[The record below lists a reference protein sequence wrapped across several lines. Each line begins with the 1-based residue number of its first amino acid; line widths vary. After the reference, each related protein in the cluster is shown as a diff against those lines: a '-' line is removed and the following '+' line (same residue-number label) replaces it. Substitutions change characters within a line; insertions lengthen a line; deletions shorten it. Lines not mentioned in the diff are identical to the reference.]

1 MKISSSARLCLA
13 LSEIRGFGLK
23 AFHALRQHAPDIV
36 LWHTLTKCELRAI
49 LNNAA
54 LAESVSALLS
64 QDAIDLPAKVQTWL
78 ESSDCALVSYFD
90 QEYPDLLREI
100 HLAPAL
106 LYTQGDIGLL
116 STDCLAV
123 VGSRKTS
130 PMYKGFAEQFGFEL
144 VRHNWTVVS
153 GMALG
158 IDTAAHMGALAADGN
173 TIAVVATGLDRCYPA
188 RNRDLRDRILE
199 QGLLVS
205 EMPLGS
211 APLKQ
216 NFPRRNRIVS
226 GLSRGVLVVEAGIK
240 SGSLITARYALEQ
253 NRDVYALPGSP
264 ANTGSEGCNYLIREG
279 AYLVSSAQEL
289 LMGLRLNSVVTSR
302 PDSGGNEYDLRR
314 AQENFSPKNKEQKF
328 SKEERTLLEYLA
340 DQVLSFDELYVASEL
355 SFEGT
360 AELLLQL
367 EIDGVITQVAGGYQ
381 RVS

>member
-1 MKISSSARLCLA
+1 MDISYSARLCLA

-23 AFHALRQHAPDIV
+23 AFHAIRQHAPYIERWPE
-36 LWHTLTKCELRAI
+36 LKQSELRLL
-49 LNNAA
+49 LNNNA
-54 LAESVSALLS
+54 LAESVTALLR
-64 QDAIDLPAKVQTWL
+64 QDKPALPKNVEAWVG
-78 ESSDCALVSYFD
+78 SPDCALVSYFD
-90 QEYPDLLREI
+90 PAYPELLREI

-106 LYTQGDIGLL
+106 LYLQGNTGLL
-116 STDCLAV
+116 DTDCLAI

-130 PMYKGFAEQFGFEL
+130 PMYKGFAEEFGFEL
-144 VRHNWTVVS
+144 ASHNWTVVS
-153 GMALG
+153 GLALG

-188 RNRDLRDRILE
+188 SNRELKDCIIE

-264 ANTGSEGCNYLIREG
+264 ANIGSQGCNYLIREG
-279 AYLVSSAQEL
+279 ACLVSSTQEL
-289 LMGLRLNSVVTSR
+289 IEDLHLNRTVAKRDSVRGGTS
-302 PDSGGNEYDLRR
+302 LK
-314 AQENFSPKNKEQKF
+314 QEVHGADF
-328 SKEERTLLEYLA
+328 SKEELVLLELLA
-340 DQVLSFDELYVASEL
+340 DRVVCFDELYSASGA
-355 SFEGT
+355 SFESVS
-360 AELLLQL
+360 ELLLKL
-367 EIDGVITQVAGGYQ
+367 EIEGVIAQVAGGYQ